1 MNTKNNRERSAQH
14 EPRLA
19 GEILH
24 DYLENGND
32 AFAVAYRQRK
42 AKKDGEPDQLFN
54 GIYPDTHL
62 CVDLKLLTRKP
73 GHVPVGTCL
82 SGVLKRDGERHF
94 TLLENNSKGMR
105 SSVLRNPHLFR
116 GTYINVKKRSNGMLY
131 LTLNSPYSKRGFCF
145 RNYCQKVVEEVLLIA
160 NLFDK

>member
-42 AKKDGEPDQLFN
+42 AKAGVASDQLFKN
-54 GIYPDTHL
+54 VYPDTHL
-62 CVDLKLLTRKP
+62 CVDLKLLTRKR
-73 GHVPVGTCL
+73 GHAPVGTCL
-82 SGVLKRDGERHF
+82 SGVLKRDAERHF
-94 TLLENNSKGMR
+94 CFLENDSKKKG
-105 SSVLRNPHLFR
+105 VNALRNPHLFR
-116 GTYINVKKRSNGMLY
+116 GTYVNVKKRSNGVLY
-131 LTLNSPYSKRGFCF
+131 LTLNGLNYKRGFSF
-145 RNYCQKVVEEVLLIA
+145 RDYCQKVVEEVLLIA
-160 NLFDK
+160 NLFEM

>member
-24 DYLENGND
+24 NYFENSNEPL
-32 AFAVAYRQRK
+32 AVAYRKHK
-42 AKKDGEPDQLFN
+42 AKKGVEPDQLFKN
-54 GIYPDTHL
+54 VYPDTHL
-62 CVDLKLLTRKP
+62 CVDLKLLTRRP
-73 GHVPVGTCL
+73 GHVAVGTCL
-82 SGVLKRDGERHF
+82 SGVLKRDAERHF
-94 TLLENNSKGMR
+94 CFLENDSKKKR

-116 GTYINVKKRSNGMLY
+116 GTYVNVKKRSNGMLY

-145 RNYCQKVVEEVLLIA
+145 RDYCQKVVEEVLLIA

>member
-24 DYLENGND
+24 NYLENSNEPL
-32 AFAVAYRQRK
+32 AVAFRK
-42 AKKDGEPDQLFN
+42 HKTEAGVEFNQLFK

-62 CVDLKLLTRKP
+62 CVDLKLLTRKR
-73 GHVPVGTCL
+73 GHASVGTCL

-116 GTYINVKKRSNGMLY
+116 GTYVNVKKRCNDTLY
-131 LTLNSPYSKRGFCF
+131 LTFNGSNYKRGFSF
-145 RNYCQKVVEEVLLIA
+145 RDYCQKVVEEILLIA
-160 NLFDK
+160 NLFGK

>member
-42 AKKDGEPDQLFN
+42 AKKDGELNQLFK

-62 CVDLKLLTRKP
+62 CVDLKLLTRRP
-73 GHVPVGTCL
+73 GHVAVGTCL
-82 SGVLKRDGERHF
+82 SGVLKRDGVRHF
-94 TLLENNSKGMR
+94 TLLENDSKKKR

-116 GTYINVKKRSNGMLY
+116 GTYVNVKKRSNGVLY
-131 LTLNSPYSKRGFCF
+131 LTLNGLNYKRGFSF
-145 RNYCQKVVEEVLLIA
+145 RDYCQKVVEEVLLIA
-160 NLFDK
+160 NLFEM

>member
-24 DYLENGND
+24 HYFENSNEPL
-32 AFAVAYRQRK
+32 AVAYRQRK
-42 AKKDGEPDQLFN
+42 AKKDGELNQLFK

-62 CVDLKLLTRKP
+62 CVDLKLLTRRP
-73 GHVPVGTCL
+73 GHVAVGTCL

-94 TLLENNSKGMR
+94 TLLENDSKKKR

-116 GTYINVKKRSNGMLY
+116 GTYVNVKKRSNGMLY
-131 LTLNSPYSKRGFCF
+131 LTFNGLNYKRGFSF
-145 RNYCQKVVEEVLLIA
+145 RDYCQGVAEEVLLIA
-160 NLFDK
+160 NLFEM